1 MRKEIYHTIQT
12 RLVDLQVNGELFPV
26 HVGLWNEQL
35 SSPEEE
41 MSIALPAVLVEFD
54 RVEWQQRS
62 GAQHRQV
69 GDQRITLHI
78 LINAM
83 NDDVTNYILWGEEAT
98 ALFDLNDAII
108 DRLVGVGG
116 KQFSRLQHIASDP
129 DHNHEQ
135 IIHLRETFGCGIVRE
150 AQKSENTIQDV
161 TLKLIKPQNEEVD

>member
-1 MRKEIYHTIQT
+1 MRKEIYETIRS
-12 RLVDLQVNGELFPV
+12 RLAELTADDTSV
-26 HVGLWNEQL
+26 QLHVGLWNEQL
-35 SSPEEE
+35 TNIEEE